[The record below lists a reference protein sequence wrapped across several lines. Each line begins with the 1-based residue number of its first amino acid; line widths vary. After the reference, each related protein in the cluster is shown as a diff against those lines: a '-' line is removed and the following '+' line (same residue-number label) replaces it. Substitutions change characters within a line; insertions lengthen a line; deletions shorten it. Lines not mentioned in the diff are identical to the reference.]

1 MFEKCSQPCIIE
13 GLLDEWA
20 AAGKWSLEWF
30 AEAHGELQVRC
41 GDDAD
46 GERVEMDLQ
55 TFRTYCERQTDD
67 VPLYIFDEEFGAED
81 SPSAELLHDF
91 KIPPYFEEDLFQY
104 LGDERPPFRWLLLG
118 PHRSGSPIHIDPCG
132 TSVLEASSIFNP
144 NPKP

>member
-1 MFEKCSQPCIIE
+1 MVADHVWVEAVERTRVLVLSVAP
-13 GLLDEWA
+13 LLFYLD
-20 AAGKWSLEWF
+20 
-30 AEAHGELQVRC
+30 
-41 GDDAD
+41 
-46 GERVEMDLQ
+46 ERVEMDLQ

-132 TSVLEASSIFNP
+132 TSVLEASSIFNL
-144 NPKP
+144 